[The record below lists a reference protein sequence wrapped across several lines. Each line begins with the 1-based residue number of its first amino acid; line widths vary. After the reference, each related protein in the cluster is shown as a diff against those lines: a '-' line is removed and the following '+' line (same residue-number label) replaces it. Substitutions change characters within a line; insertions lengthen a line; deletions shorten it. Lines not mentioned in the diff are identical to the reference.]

1 MFPCYIANMDGHFNS
16 LLEMLQRYP
25 DEQACI
31 DHLRSVRWRDGE
43 YCPHCGCTKI
53 YHFKDGRT
61 FKCADCRKRFSIT
74 VGTIF
79 EDSKIK
85 LHKWYIAI
93 YLITAHKKGIS
104 SVQLAKDLGVTQK
117 TAWFMLHR
125 LRYASKSNVF
135 AQPLSGQV
143 EADESYVGGKE
154 KNKHANTRQGGT
166 QGRDTKNK
174 VAVIALV
181 ERNGSVLPF
190 QVEDVKG
197 QTIRRIVVDN
207 VVLAPGC
214 TPTSSSPI
222 STRPGTATKP
232 GNHSAGYYVVGEA
245 HTNSA
250 EGFFPAQT
258 GYLRHLPS
266 VSRKHII
273 VYLNEFAFRYT
284 IAAGSGY
291 RFGYPTAHTRRLTS
305 GSDRQVK
312 LDTTNRFPEMPF
324 EEALSGSP
332 A

>member
-154 KNKHANTRQGGT
+154 KNKHANKRQGGT

-207 VVLAPGC
+207 VVLGSRMYTDEFKSYLGLAPWYRHEAC
-214 TPTSSSPI
+214 
-222 STRPGTATKP
+222 
-232 GNHSAGYYVVGEA
+232 NH
-245 HTNSA
+245 SA
-250 EGFFPAQT
+250 EGFFSLLKRGIFGIYHQ
-258 GYLRHLPS
+258 
-266 VSRKHII
+266 VSRKHMTA
-273 VYLNEFAFRYT
+273 YLNEFAFRYNHRK
-284 IAAGSGY
+284 AGSGY
-291 RFGYPTAHTRRLTS
+291 CFDTLLAHSQGRLTY
-305 GSDRQVK
+305 Q
-312 LDTTNRFPEMPF
+312 
-324 EEALSGSP
+324 ALI
-332 A
+332 AK